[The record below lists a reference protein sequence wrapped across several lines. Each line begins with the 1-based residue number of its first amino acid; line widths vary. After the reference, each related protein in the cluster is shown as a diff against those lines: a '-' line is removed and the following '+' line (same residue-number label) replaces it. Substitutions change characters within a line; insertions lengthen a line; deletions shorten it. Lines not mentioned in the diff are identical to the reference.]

1 MNKKLREDDEEVFR
15 QNMFKA
21 GPDDD
26 DLHDADVGPD
36 DDHHDAGVGAD
47 YHLHDDV
54 DDLHDSH
61 VHDGNRITMM
71 MVMKKWKLS
80 QHFKYHELQ
89 QLIHF
94 DHNQLLM
101 INHESKP

>member
-26 DLHDADVGPD
+26 HHDGDVGPD
-36 DDHHDAGVGAD
+36 DHLNDADVGAD

-54 DDLHDSH
+54 DDLHDCH
-61 VHDGNRITMM
+61 VHDDDRITMR
-71 MVMKKWKLS
+71 MVMKK
-80 QHFKYHELQ
+80 
-89 QLIHF
+89 
-94 DHNQLLM
+94 
-101 INHESKP
+101 